1 MQKHFTYR
9 NLFVIFLNS
18 IRVQGI
24 RKGFG
29 KYGIKI
35 KILPVC
41 PIGTAFAPPQHSII
55 HCLHFHYLIDLLL
68 NIIVH
73 IQDKSRLLTFRKSI
87 PMHCRTLCRSQFGF
101 YPVCIQKNRIIS
113 RFGIF
118 LFMRKSRCERTL
130 LAFCSQKI
138 SALHTYSRHQQEIS
152 EIRTPGT
159 TKTCMGK
166 AIDRSIFIII
176 SGTGIPTVN
185 TSIWSRL
192 YHAMGNHS
200 TRMGMSMAS
209 CTNKRVDIMGV
220 IIHFIAL
227 RITCGET
234 Q

>member
-1 MQKHFTYR
+1 M
-9 NLFVIFLNS
+9 
-18 IRVQGI
+18 
-24 RKGFG
+24 
-29 KYGIKI
+29 
-35 KILPVC
+35 
-41 PIGTAFAPPQHSII
+41 
-55 HCLHFHYLIDLLL
+55 
-68 NIIVH
+68 
-73 IQDKSRLLTFRKSI
+73 
-87 PMHCRTLCRSQFGF
+87 
-101 YPVCIQKNRIIS
+101 
-113 RFGIF
+113 F

-220 IIHFIAL
+220 IIHFIAF